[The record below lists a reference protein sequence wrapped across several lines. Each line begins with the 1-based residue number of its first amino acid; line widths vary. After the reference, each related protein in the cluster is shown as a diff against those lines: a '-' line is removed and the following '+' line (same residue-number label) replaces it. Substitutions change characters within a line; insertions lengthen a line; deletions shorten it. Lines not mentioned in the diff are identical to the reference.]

1 MWTLNSS
8 EYLFHSASLGSTSIP
23 PWISGSRAPPPG
35 VGGWVRGGPMVPCPC
50 PCHSHDHL
58 LPMQDRDLTGLPYA
72 DRLAYE
78 YGITISDLGAARWLN
93 REYPPAVIQT
103 REYRSPEVPDADDPT
118 VFRHLTTILAFSPPE
133 YSGF

>member
-1 MWTLNSS
+1 
-8 EYLFHSASLGSTSIP
+8 
-23 PWISGSRAPPPG
+23 
-35 VGGWVRGGPMVPCPC
+35 MVLC

-103 REYRSPEVPDADDPT
+103 REYRSPEVPDTDDPT
-118 VFRHLTTILAFSPPE
+118 VFRHSTTLLCFFAEDPQFPPKKQSVFPQSFLRHRIIE
-133 YSGF
+133 TG